1 MRKSSYLALVF
12 LGLLLGCP
20 LVLQAAELSI
30 PAVTLTTNA
39 DGQQEYTLSMQVLL
53 FMTALTLLPS
63 IIMMMTSFTRFIIV
77 MSILRQ
83 AIGLQSAPS
92 NQILIG
98 MSIFMTIF
106 VMSPVFNQIYDE
118 AIVPY
123 SNDEITVRQA
133 FDKAQVPLKN
143 FMLSQTRIKDLN
155 SFMEYS
161 GEKADK
167 PEDLSL
173 KVIIPA
179 FMVSELKTAFQIG
192 FMIFLPFLVIDLV
205 VASIL
210 MAMGMMMLSPVM
222 IALPFKLMLFVLV
235 DGWSMI
241 IGTLISSFGV
251 GVGG

>member
-1 MRKSSYLALVF
+1 MIKRISILSFFIVLGALALP
-12 LGLLLGCP
+12 CH
-20 LVLQAAELSI
+20 AADFSI
-30 PAVTLTTNA
+30 PAVTLGTNSA
-39 DGQQEYTLSMQVLL
+39 GEQEYSLSMQVML
-53 FMTALTLLPS
+53 FLTALTVLPS
-63 IIMMMTSFTRFIIV
+63 LVMMMTSFTRFIIV

-92 NQILIG
+92 NQILVG
-98 MSIFMTIF
+98 MSLFMTLF
-106 VMSPVFNQIYDE
+106 VMSPVFNQIYDT

-123 SNDEITVRQA
+123 SEDQISGRQA
-133 FDKAQVPLKN
+133 FEQAQKPLKN

-155 SFMEYS
+155 NFMEYS
-161 GEKADK
+161 GEKAEK
-167 PEDLSL
+167 PEDLSM

-192 FMIFLPFLVIDLV
+192 FLIFLPFLVIDLV

-210 MAMGMMMLSPVM
+210 MAMGMMMLSPVL

-241 IGTLISSFGV
+241 IGTMISSFGI
-251 GVGG
+251 GAG